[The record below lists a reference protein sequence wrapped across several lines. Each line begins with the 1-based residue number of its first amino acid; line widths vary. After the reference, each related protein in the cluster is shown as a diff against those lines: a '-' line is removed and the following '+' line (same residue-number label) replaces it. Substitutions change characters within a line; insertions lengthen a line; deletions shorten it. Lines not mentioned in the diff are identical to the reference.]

1 MKWSRARRVSK
12 TTNEGSPLLRGLLP
26 FHPRL
31 WLTEERGK
39 WKGSERR
46 GDRSLPSLLASP
58 TPSFPRFSR
67 HLVPR
72 WKGVSEGTEWVRKE
86 APGPSTSKERDVREW
101 RAGWKG
107 FLLLSSIFLVGTS
120 SHRRTLRSLLCL
132 LGSPLLRSHFTS
144 LRGSC
149 GAYRIYNREF
159 FSTSLITGVKLVGL
173 ESLRHGNRKK
183 NKMIKE

>member
-1 MKWSRARRVSK
+1 MLALLVVTWGGERTVSY
-12 TTNEGSPLLRGLLP
+12 TTN
-26 FHPRL
+26 L
-31 WLTEERGK
+31 WL
-39 WKGSERR
+39 
-46 GDRSLPSLLASP
+46 DPLHAPSPHSHGTVFRLIVPSSRLRLLSASAS
-58 TPSFPRFSR
+58 TGRN
-67 HLVPR
+67 
-72 WKGVSEGTEWVRKE
+72 GVSEGTEWVRKE

>member
-1 MKWSRARRVSK
+1 MIKGFEEDANREPRFPEVAAKGRSGPSRTPPICDSIRSM
-12 TTNEGSPLLRGLLP
+12 L
-26 FHPRL
+26 PRL
-31 WLTEERGK
+31 IPTGRSF
-39 WKGSERR
+39 GSS
-46 GDRSLPSLLASP
+46 SLPLAYGS
-58 TPSFPRFSR
+58 SRLAPR
-67 HLVPR
+67 P
-72 WKGVSEGTEWVRKE
+72 EGTEWVRKE